1 MADHAGP
8 VGKLL
13 IVPAALTS
21 SQPAKS
27 LAGGTGGIHGR
38 TRTVNVLDGA
48 PTAMAV
54 AAKPFNMS
62 WRSSFMGWFPS
73 WLSCRPMPSESRRG
87 AAVTLGFAGRIG

>member
-1 MADHAGP
+1 MSGA
-8 VGKLL
+8 
-13 IVPAALTS
+13 TS

-38 TRTVNVLDGA
+38 TRTVNVLDRA
-48 PTAMAV
+48 ATAM
-54 AAKPFNMS
+54 AAKPFNVP